1 MFELKDIVPS
11 KILGANRAFGFYPAI
26 DRYRPW
32 TIRRGVMTP
41 RPVLL
46 LSRAVH
52 VDMQTCM
59 TGTHKV
65 KIAPSILAADFSRL
79 GEEVCAIDAAGAD
92 SIHLDVMDGHFVSN
106 ISFGPAIIE
115 SLRPLSDKPFDVH
128 LMIAPVDPFIAA
140 FAEAGADIMT
150 FHPQAGPRPHRTV
163 QAIRA
168 AGCRAGLALNPGTP
182 VGWVEPLLSE
192 IDLLMVMSVNPGFG
206 GQVFIETSTDRIAEA
221 RRIIDRHGRKIE
233 LGVDGGI
240 NFDTAI
246 KARQTG
252 ADILV
257 AGSAV
262 FTGGPQCYADNIA
275 RLRGNHPDD
284 APANKAR
291 PDTG

>member
-1 MFELKDIVPS
+1 M
-11 KILGANRAFGFYPAI
+11 
-26 DRYRPW
+26 
-32 TIRRGVMTP
+32 RRGVMTP
-41 RPVLL
+41 WPVPL

-52 VDMQTCM
+52 ADMQTCM

-79 GEEVCAIDAAGAD
+79 GEEVSAIDAAGAD
-92 SIHLDVMDGHFVSN
+92 SIHLDVMDGHFVPN
-106 ISFGPAIIE
+106 ISFGPAIIK

-150 FHPQAGPRPHRTV
+150 VHPQAGPHPHRTV

-168 AGCRAGLALNPGTP
+168 VGCRAGLALDPATP
-182 VGWVEPLLSE
+182 VGWVEPLLGE
-192 IDLLMVMSVNPGFG
+192 IDVLVVMSVNPGFG
-206 GQVFIETSTDRIAEA
+206 GQVFIEASTNRIAEA

-233 LGVDGGI
+233 LEVDGGI
-240 NFDTAI
+240 NFETAI
-246 KARQTG
+246 KARQAG
-252 ADILV
+252 ADVLV

-275 RLRGNHPDD
+275 RLGG
-284 APANKAR
+284 AR
-291 PDTG
+291 PAAGQAGNAG